1 MDTTFEKLKKAIVE
15 IVDFKEEDI
24 TPETKFV
31 EDLGFNSFELM
42 TFLGLLEE
50 RFQIRI
56 DTDEVLSML
65 SDDGK
70 ALNTVSDAIKMLEK
84 KEMCR

>member
-1 MDTTFEKLKKAIVE
+1 MDTMFDKLKKAIVE